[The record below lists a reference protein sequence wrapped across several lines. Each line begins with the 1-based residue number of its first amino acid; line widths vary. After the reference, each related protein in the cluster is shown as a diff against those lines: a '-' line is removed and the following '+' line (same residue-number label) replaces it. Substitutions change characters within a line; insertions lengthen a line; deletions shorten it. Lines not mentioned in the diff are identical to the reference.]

1 MNIMSTDNLLE
12 EVDMII
18 KDVQFAINSI
28 SLSKVLPQSSR
39 VVFINIE
46 TKENEVFTVRL
57 TLQGFVV
64 VSHSLDKDDGRSEK
78 YPTTYETVYALLEN
92 ISSSYVSLFGQALQ
106 GKLAALKQL
115 ENINDKDDGVK

>member
-115 ENINDKDDGVK
+115 ENINDEDDGVK